1 MHLRKT
7 IGMLAVCALALAAC
21 GDDDDDAD
29 SATAAESTPTAES
42 STAAGSAPAET
53 SAPAESSAAESSAPA
68 ETSAPAESSTAA
80 ESSAPSGGDNPLA
93 EFGEDPSAADPALV
107 EKALGPVE
115 PSAPESWN
123 IVLAAIARADQNP
136 DQATIDKAL
145 ECWKEQSCDT
155 GSGGD
160 LVMGYA
166 DGGGDTVNVWRS
178 VSHMEAILQALSYP
192 EIGKIVSQA
201 ANFDADPEVHANG
214 VRFLVQSGVDFI
226 VGYPDVGAALAGAVS
241 EAEAAGIPYLSFS
254 AGYVGLPG
262 QEGALTPGEDYTA
275 VIGEDL
281 CALGESFADVLNTGV
296 ESGEVAMLG
305 GTPGNALTLGW
316 QRCATAALADGIDL
330 VNAPANENSTTGDT
344 YWVNTMALDAVRGLL
359 TTNPEIKGWAYE
371 YSDGLYT
378 ALQAYDELGIPVQNL
393 TVALRTDEQT
403 LFCDWA
409 ERNEPTYNI
418 WYSAGGNFQ
427 SRVAVTA
434 AMLKLQGAEI
444 PGEVRVPH
452 VMRQVT
458 AADCNP
464 DRVNEVVSGTSLA
477 PDSVLAEMFAG

>member
-1 MHLRKT
+1 MYLKRT
-7 IGMLAVCALALAAC
+7 FGVIALLAM
-21 GDDDDDAD
+21 
-29 SATAAESTPTAES
+29 TAATL
-42 STAAGSAPAET
+42 G
-53 SAPAESSAAESSAPA
+53 SAAEATTEPAGSS
-68 ETSAPAESSTAA
+68 
-80 ESSAPSGGDNPLA
+80 LA
-93 EFGEDPSAADPALV
+93 EYGEDPSAADPTLV

-115 PSAPESWN
+115 PSAPESWD
-123 IVLAAIARADQNP
+123 IVLAAIARADQEL

-145 ECWKEQSCDT
+145 ECWSNQSCDT
-155 GSGGD
+155 GTGGE

-178 VSHMEAILQALSYP
+178 VSHMEAILQALTYP
-192 EIGKIVSQA
+192 EIGSIVSTA
-201 ANFDADPEVHANG
+201 ADFNQDPEVHAND
-214 VRFLVQSGVDFI
+214 VRFLIQSGVDFI
-226 VGYPDVGAALAGAVS
+226 VGYPDVGIALAGAVS

-262 QEGALTPGEDYTA
+262 QEGALVPGEDYTA

-296 ESGEVAMLG
+296 VGGEVAMLG
-305 GTPGNALTLGW
+305 GTPGNALSLGW
-316 QRCATAALADGIDL
+316 QQCATAALADGVDL
-330 VNAPANENSTTGDT
+330 VNPPADENTTTGDT

-359 TTNPEIKGWAYE
+359 TTNPDIRGWAYE

-378 ALQAYDELGIPVQNL
+378 ALQAYDELGIPVQDL

-409 ERNEPTYNI
+409 ERAEPTYNI

-427 SRVAVTA
+427 SRVAVTT
-434 AMLKLQGAEI
+434 AMLALQDAAV
-444 PGEVRVPH
+444 PGEVVVPH

-458 AADCNP
+458 DADCNP
-464 DRVNEVVSGTSLA
+464 DRVNAVVSGTSLV
-477 PDSVLAEMFAG
+477 PDNVLAEMFGG